1 MVKKCIRIKITST
14 HPHRQKNKQENTVII
29 TTKTTMTMAA
39 DGTDQK
45 KSNKIRNTENLTH
58 GSVALVCCVTPRQA
72 SPASPPVG
80 IFAASIKD
88 PVLLKAH
95 TLNPGLMTPAAA
107 SSSLAPRAP
116 SAPWGKHSA
125 GLAHRAGFLICAT
138 LRCQASSASA
148 GVCQPLKCSPTPA
161 RRLVEVRTP

>member
-1 MVKKCIRIKITST
+1 MLCY
-14 HPHRQKNKQENTVII
+14 
-29 TTKTTMTMAA
+29 
-39 DGTDQK
+39 
-45 KSNKIRNTENLTH
+45 
-58 GSVALVCCVTPRQA
+58 PRQA
-72 SPASPPVG
+72 SPSPSPVG

-148 GVCQPLKCSPTPA
+148 GVCQPLKCSPTPPTFGGGPNSVTTECNLLFQKKKPGTGPPPSGVHLFISFRA
-161 RRLVEVRTP
+161 RCASNCCGRYKISTTATAVESYK